1 MHVDHSH
8 TIRLMCKYIVYQVVI
23 NIKVETKLN
32 NTENGRMGLIYIY
45 FKIPVLRKIFVNVP
59 LNKGID

>member
-8 TIRLMCKYIVYQVVI
+8 SIRLTCKYIVYQVVI
-23 NIKVETKLN
+23 NIKEETKLN
-32 NTENGRMGLIYIY
+32 STEKWKNEVKCIY
-45 FKIPVLRKIFVNVP
+45 FKIPRLRKIFVNVP